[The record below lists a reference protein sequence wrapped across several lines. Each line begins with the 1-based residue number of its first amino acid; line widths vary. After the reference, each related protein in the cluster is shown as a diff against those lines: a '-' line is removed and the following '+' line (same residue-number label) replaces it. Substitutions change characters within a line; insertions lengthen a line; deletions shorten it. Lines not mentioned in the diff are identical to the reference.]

1 MKGSSVYVTAKEL
14 EALHDVTGYLTALL
28 EGTTGDASHLIA
40 AKDGLH
46 SVIEKAEKSKR
57 AAARRDT
64 ISAALRVADNT

>member
-1 MKGSSVYVTAKEL
+1 M
-14 EALHDVTGYLTALL
+14 TGYLTALL

-40 AKDGLH
+40 AKEGLH